1 MQCFPYEQPPTHLQ
15 WVQDILS
22 WICPESRLTYSF
34 LRGQN
39 LYELYNL
46 SHSVQNLSSRARYLK
61 VIFNVNN
68 TILLICSGQFI

>member
-22 WICPESRLTYSF
+22 WICPDSRLTYSF
-34 LRGQN
+34 LQGQN

-46 SHSVQNLSSRARYLK
+46 SDSVPNLSSLARYLK
-61 VIFNVNN
+61 AIFNVNN
-68 TILLICSGQFI
+68 TISLILLG